1 MKLVKPSEKYFE
13 QLKELKKEFFMN
25 RETRIQGSGSL
36 EKYENLNEWLKSI
49 KEIEKGL
56 NSVIVPTE
64 YYLGIADEEV
74 VGTICIRKKTNR
86 EIEKFAGHIGYSIKP
101 SKRKMGYATQML
113 SMLLDKYEKCEILV
127 MAEKSNIPSNKVIIK
142 NNGTLIETVVENNLI
157 INKYIIKK

>member
-1 MKLVKPSEKYFE
+1 M
-13 QLKELKKEFFMN
+13 
-25 RETRIQGSGSL
+25 
-36 EKYENLNEWLKSI
+36 
-49 KEIEKGL
+49 
-56 NSVIVPTE
+56 
-64 YYLGIADEEV
+64 

-113 SMLLDKYEKCEILV
+113 SLLLDKYEKCEILV
-127 MAEKSNIPSNKVIIK
+127 MAEKSNIPSNKVIKK